1 MEQRESE
8 AGPTGQAGEATAP
21 SLGIGMVGYAF
32 MGAAHS
38 QGWRTAG
45 RVFDLPLRPVLA
57 AVAGRDRAAVRAA
70 AAKHGWAAAE
80 TDWRALVARDDVQL
94 VDVCTPGDS
103 HAEIA
108 IAALEAGKHVL
119 CEKPLANSVAEAEA
133 MVAAA
138 EAAAARG
145 QVAMVGFNYRRVPAI
160 AYARGL
166 IAEGRLGALRHVR
179 VTYLQDWLVDPGFPL
194 TWRLEREHAGSGA
207 LGDLGAHAVDLAQY
221 LAGELLV
228 GVSALTETFVRERPQ
243 LAGVSAGL
251 SGAATGGAYGAVTVD
266 DAALFTGRLASG
278 ALASFEATRM
288 AAGRKNALRLEINGE
303 KGSLAFDLE
312 RLNELSFHDHTEPA
326 ASAGFRRILVTE
338 PDHPY
343 LEGWW
348 PPGHALGYEH
358 TFAHQARDLV
368 LAIASRTAPAPT
380 FADGLQVQRVLAAVE
395 ESAEKNAVYTPV
407 QV

>member
-1 MEQRESE
+1 MEE
-8 AGPTGQAGEATAP
+8 T
-21 SLGIGMVGYAF
+21 LGVGMVGYAF

-38 QGWRTAG
+38 QGWRTVG
-45 RVFDLPLRPVLA
+45 RAFDLPLRPVLA
-57 AVAGRDRAAVRAA
+57 AVAGRDATAVRAA
-70 AAKHGWAAAE
+70 ADRHGWAAAE

-108 IAALEAGKHVL
+108 VAALEAGKHVL
-119 CEKPLANSVAEAEA
+119 CEKPLANTVAEAEVMA
-133 MVAAA
+133 AAA

-145 QVAMVGFNYRRVPAI
+145 QVAMVGFNYRRLPALS
-160 AYARGL
+160 YARRL
-166 IAEGRLGALRHVR
+166 IADGRLGALRHVR

-221 LAGELLV
+221 LAGEHLV
-228 GVSALTETFVRERPQ
+228 GVSALTETFVRERPL
-243 LAGVSAGL
+243 LAGAAAGL
-251 SGAATGGAYGAVTVD
+251 SAGPGSGAFGAVTVD

-326 ASAGFRRILVTE
+326 VSAGFRRILVTE
-338 PDHPY
+338 PGHPY

-348 PPGHALGYEH
+348 PPGHGLGYEH

-368 LAIASRTAPAPT
+368 LAVAAGTAPAPS

-407 QV
+407 PRQEP